1 MGTRMTI
8 QGRDVLPIPNDL
20 VAHIDGGRNGI
31 GVVINGPGQTAR
43 ISKWLGRQDS
53 NVMEYAA
60 LIEALQ
66 LAITLCATKLH
77 VLSDAQVVV
86 KQMTGE
92 YGCKSPRLH
101 SINWTCRKLARSL
114 DFSITHIPRDDNREA
129 HALAAAAAQKVAM
142 A

>member
-1 MGTRMTI
+1 ME
-8 QGRDVLPIPNDL
+8 L
-20 VAHIDGGRNGI
+20 VAHVDGGRHAI
-31 GVVINGPGQTAR
+31 GVLLRGLGQAIR

-53 NVMEYAA
+53 NVTEYAA
-60 LIEALQ
+60 LLALQ

-77 VLSDAQVVV
+77 VLSDAQAVV

-92 YGCKSPRLH
+92 YDCRSSRLH

-129 HALAAAAAQKVAM
+129 HNLAAAAKGNA
-142 A
+142 